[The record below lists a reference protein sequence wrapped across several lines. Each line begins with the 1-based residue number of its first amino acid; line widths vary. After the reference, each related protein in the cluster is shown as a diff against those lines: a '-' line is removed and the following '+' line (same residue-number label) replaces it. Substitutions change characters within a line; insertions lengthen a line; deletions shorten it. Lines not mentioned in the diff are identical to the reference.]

1 MADRLSSGERL
12 GVGESLASPG
22 GQYSLVV
29 QDDGNLV
36 LYDQDG
42 QAVWAAGTDGRE
54 VASAT
59 MQDDGNLVLYS
70 ANNEA
75 VWASDTYGNERAY
88 LVVQDD
94 RNVVIYSAD
103 GTSIWATNTTA

>member
-1 MADRLSSGERL
+1 
-12 GVGESLASPG
+12 
-22 GQYSLVV
+22 
-29 QDDGNLV
+29 
-36 LYDQDG
+36 
-42 QAVWAAGTDGRE
+42 
-54 VASAT
+54 